1 MGKGEE
7 VLQEILRLQKVIN
20 SGDYRKYGDMQK
32 YIVLAE
38 LNALN
43 TYYNILKLKD
53 SLVNNQS
60 KKPVHNRWTG
70 FL

>member
-20 SGDYRKYGDMQK
+20 SWDYRKYGDMQK

-53 SLVNNQS
+53 SLVN
-60 KKPVHNRWTG
+60 K
-70 FL
+70 

>member
-1 MGKGEE
+1 MANGEE

-53 SLVNNQS
+53 SLVN
-60 KKPVHNRWTG
+60 K
-70 FL
+70 

>member
-53 SLVNNQS
+53 SLVN
-60 KKPVHNRWTG
+60 K
-70 FL
+70 

>member
-1 MGKGEE
+1 MVKGEE

-53 SLVNNQS
+53 SLVN
-60 KKPVHNRWTG
+60 K
-70 FL
+70 